1 LILFSLFTSW
11 KPWFPVVGLT
21 ISAFIFNTTEFA
33 PISLLTNIASDLNIS
48 EAHAGIM
55 MTVYAWVVAS
65 LSLPLM
71 LFTKTI
77 ERRRLLLWLFI
88 LFIAS
93 HILSS
98 VAWNFWILMLSRIGI
113 ALSHAVFWSIT
124 ASLTYRLAP
133 EGKKTRA
140 LGILATGTSLAIVL
154 GLPLGRI
161 IGQALG
167 WRATFGIIG
176 FLAFL
181 MLFVLMKVLP
191 LLPSINAGSLK
202 SLPLLAKR
210 PALMGIYV
218 LLALSITAHFT
229 AYSYIE
235 PFVQQV
241 SLFSADFATLILFIF
256 GLAGFLGSAIF
267 AYFKSKY
274 PFVLISG
281 ALGGLIVCLLLMLPL
296 APHMLSF
303 SLVCF
308 VWGITI
314 CLISLMLQVT
324 VLELAPDAT
333 DVAMS
338 LFSGIYNIGIGG
350 GAFVGSLV
358 ILHRSMSEVGVV
370 GAFFGSIA
378 LILCI
383 AIWTKFLKVKL
394 HV

>member
-1 LILFSLFTSW
+1 MYATIFSLW
-11 KPWFPVVGLT
+11 KPWFPVMGLT

-33 PISLLTNIASDLNIS
+33 PISLLSDIASDFKIS

-55 MTVYAWVVAS
+55 MTVYAWVVAG

-71 LFTKTI
+71 LLTKDM
-77 ERRRLLLWLFI
+77 ERRRLLLFLFT

-93 HILSS
+93 HILSAL
-98 VAWNFWILMLSRIGI
+98 AWSFWILMLSRIGI

-133 EGKKTRA
+133 KGQKTKA

-154 GLPLGRI
+154 GLPIGRI
-161 IGQALG
+161 IGQSFG

-181 MLFVLMKVLP
+181 MLFILMKVLP
-191 LLPSINAGSLK
+191 LLPSVNAGSLK
-202 SLPLLAKR
+202 SLPLLIKR
-210 PALMGIYV
+210 PALMGIYLLLV
-218 LLALSITAHFT
+218 LAITAHFT

-235 PFVQQV
+235 PFVQQIA
-241 SLFSADFATLILFIF
+241 FQSANFATLLLFIF

-267 AYFKSKY
+267 AYYKSRY
-274 PFVLISG
+274 PFAIISG
-281 ALGGLIVCLLLMLPL
+281 ALGGLIVCLVLMLPL
-296 APHMLSF
+296 APHVIAFSF
-303 SLVCF
+303 LCF

-314 CLISLMLQVT
+314 CLISLILQVT
-324 VLELAPDAT
+324 VLELTPDAT

-338 LFSGIYNIGIGG
+338 LYSGIYNIGIGG

-358 ILHRSMSEVGVV
+358 IIHSSMADVGIA
-370 GAFFGSIA
+370 GALFGITA
-378 LILCI
+378 LML
-383 AIWTKFLKVKL
+383 AIWIWKTYLLKQV
-394 HV
+394 